1 MSMEPLTFLLPSK
14 TSSHR
19 TLTMAPG
26 LTATQ
31 PHQGPSSNEHALRLV
46 FPDGIKTSGQHPP
59 LYEQLRSY
67 DDFPEEITGATVWDA
82 EDYKR
87 NPERWTHW
95 LTENEIEELSEAAD
109 EFRAATIPLTGISKV
124 CLR

>member
-1 MSMEPLTFLLPSK
+1 
-14 TSSHR
+14 
-19 TLTMAPG
+19 MAPG
-26 LTATQ
+26 LTATL
-31 PHQGPSSNEHALRLV
+31 PHQGPSSKEHALKLV

-67 DDFPEEITGATVWDA
+67 DDFPEEITGATIWDA

-87 NPERWTHW
+87 NPERWTHY
-95 LTENEIEELSEAAD
+95 LAENEIEELSEAAD

-124 CLR
+124 LSSLRFLPFVPGVDMLSGEL